1 MSSVQLFSLGAWLLV
16 LLWQFPR
23 DFWPKLRVES
33 SYQHLV
39 FASLAALSVL
49 WSIQAGIKRRKRIG
63 KNSRH
68 GLSLSDWQWYGLSD
82 QKSWDKS
89 VDNRWV
95 FGGQTVDFT
104 G

>member
-1 MSSVQLFSLGAWLLV
+1 
-16 LLWQFPR
+16 
-23 DFWPKLRVES
+23 
-33 SYQHLV
+33 
-39 FASLAALSVL
+39 
-49 WSIQAGIKRRKRIG
+49 
-63 KNSRH
+63 
-68 GLSLSDWQWYGLSD
+68 LSDWQWYALSD